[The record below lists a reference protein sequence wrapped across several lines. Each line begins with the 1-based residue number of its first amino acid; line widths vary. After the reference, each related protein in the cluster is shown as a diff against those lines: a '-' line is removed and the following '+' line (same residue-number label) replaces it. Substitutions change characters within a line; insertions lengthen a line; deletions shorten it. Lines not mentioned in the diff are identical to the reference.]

1 MSGGNSGISICA
13 PDDQSISEKKHM
25 IIIGETII
33 QLDSKKTDKWNT
45 EIRFSLNSATILFL
59 LFFFFKARYR
69 KQQH

>member
-33 QLDSKKTDKWNT
+33 QLDSKKTDK
-45 EIRFSLNSATILFL
+45 
-59 LFFFFKARYR
+59 
-69 KQQH
+69 